1 MDQLID
7 AVVNEYR
14 FIKLMGTGSMAN
26 IYQVQDMNTQIYY
39 AAKVYTCPG
48 SNIRSHNEAMIL
60 EKLSHPNIIAI
71 KKNQQLK
78 LKEDE
83 SGEIVTL
90 DCLILEYMDKGDL
103 FEFIAKTGFFEE
115 SLCRYYFKQLT
126 QTVDFIH
133 GKGFVHR
140 NLKLESIL
148 LDRKFNL
155 KLCNFACAQYSNKY
169 KDGKLKTKVGT
180 KNYQAPEVLYGAI
193 YDGVKADVFSLGV
206 ILFIMYKGQ
215 PPFLKANQQDALYNL
230 IIQENYKQFWEVH
243 SQKIEFSFDFKELF
257 LGMINPNPDK
267 RFNLED
273 VKNSKWFGGY
283 SKTIQ
288 DAFEEMMNKEKFI
301 LNQ

>member
-1 MDQLID
+1 MDQLIG
-7 AVVNEYR
+7 AVVNEYK
-14 FIKLMGTGSMAN
+14 FVKLLGIGSMAN
-26 IYQVQDMNTQIYY
+26 VYQVQDVNTQVYY
-39 AAKVYTCPG
+39 AIKVYTCI
-48 SNIRSHNEAMIL
+48 SSDIRSHNETIIL
-60 EKLSHPNIIAI
+60 EKLSHPNIIGI
-71 KKNQQLK
+71 KKNQQFK
-78 LKEDE
+78 FKGE
-83 SGEIVTL
+83 SGENLIL
-90 DCLILEYMDKGDL
+90 DCLILEYLDKGDL
-103 FEFIAKTGFFEE
+103 FEFIAKTGCFGE

-126 QTVDFIH
+126 LTIDFIH
-133 GKGFVHR
+133 SKGLVHR

-180 KNYQAPEVLYGAI
+180 KNYQAPEVFYGAI
-193 YDGVKADVFSLGV
+193 YDGVKVDIFSLGV

-230 IIQENYKQFWEVH
+230 IIQENYKQFWEIH

-267 RFNLED
+267 RFNMNEI
-273 VKNSKWFGGY
+273 KNSKWFGGI

-288 DAFEEMMNKEKFI
+288 DAFEEMVNREKFI
-301 LNQ
+301 LNV